1 MAEPKG
7 TTRSSRSR
15 KRRSKRRSGGEKE
28 LRFIPLGGVGEIG
41 KNMYVLEYGEDILV
55 VDSGLMFPD
64 EDMLGIDFVI
74 PDITWLEQNKD
85 RIRGIVLTHGH
96 EDHIGALP
104 FVLPKLDCPLYGT
117 RLTLGLVRHKLGE
130 AVPGYELRDQEI
142 QAGET
147 ISLGVFEVT
156 FFSVCHSI
164 PDGVGLIIRTPLGN
178 VVHTGDFK
186 LDPTPIDGR
195 ITDYNAFSRIG
206 EEGVLLLLSDSTN
219 VERGGFTASERV
231 VGRTL
236 DQVFRLHRSKRIIM
250 AAFASNLHRVQQMC
264 DVAARFN
271 RKVALMGRSMVNN
284 VELAR
289 KLGYLTAE
297 DDLFLAPSEVD
308 SHPPNRTT
316 VITTGSQGEPFSGL
330 VLMSKGEHRHLNL
343 GPKDLVVVNAT
354 PIPGNEKLVSHT
366 INRLFARGCEV
377 IYEADKD
384 VHVSGH
390 ASREEL
396 KIVLSMVRPKYFVPV
411 HGEYRMLVRHAQ
423 LAEEVGVPAKNTF
436 VLSAGDVL
444 AFSSGGARQ
453 KDTVPSGA
461 VLVDGMALGEMEGS
475 LLRERHDLSEDGILM
490 ISLVVDRRFR
500 LMAPPLVESQGT
512 IHLGDA
518 RELRDE
524 VVEAVAAA
532 AESVARSRD
541 RSTEVLSQQVHNR
554 VRSVMRSHVRS
565 TPVIVPLV
573 SLVSEGSF
581 EA

>member
-130 AVPGYELRDQEI
+130 AVPNYELRDQEI

-147 ISLGVFEVT
+147 ISLGVFEIT

-219 VERGGFTASERV
+219 VERGGFTPSERV

-308 SHPPNRTT
+308 SFPPNRTT

-423 LAEEVGVPAKNTF
+423 LAEEVGVAPKNAF
-436 VLSAGDVL
+436 VLQAGDVL
-444 AFSSGGARQ
+444 AFSSKGARQ

-524 VVEAVAAA
+524 VVEAVTAA
-532 AESVARSRD
+532 AESVSRSRD
-541 RSTEVLSQQVHNR
+541 RSVEILSQQVHNR
-554 VRSVMRSHVRS
+554 VRSVMRNHVRS

-573 SLVSEGSF
+573 SLVAEGSP

>member
-1 MAEPKG
+1 MAEPKSN
-7 TTRSSRSR
+7 TRSSRSR
-15 KRRSKRRSGGEKE
+15 NRRSRRQSGGEKE

-41 KNMYVLEYGEDILV
+41 KNMYVLEYGEDIMV

-64 EDMLGIDFVI
+64 EEMLGIDFVI
-74 PDITWLEQNKD
+74 PDITWLEQNKS

-104 FVLPKLDCPLYGT
+104 FVLPKLDCPIYGT
-117 RLTLGLVRHKLGE
+117 RLTLGMVRHKLGE
-130 AVPGYELRDQEI
+130 SAPNYEIRDQEI

-147 ISLGVFEVT
+147 ISLGAFQIT
-156 FFSVCHSI
+156 FFAVCHSI

-195 ITDYNAFSRIG
+195 MTDYNAFSQIG

-219 VERGGFTASERV
+219 VERGGFTRSERV

-236 DQVFRLHRSKRIIM
+236 DQIFRLHKTKRIVM

-297 DDLFLAPSEVD
+297 DDLFLAPGEVN
-308 SHPPNRTT
+308 SHPANRTA

-330 VLMSKGEHRHLNL
+330 VLMSKGEHRYLNL

-366 INRLFARGCEV
+366 INRLFIRGCEV

-396 KIVLSMVRPKYFVPV
+396 KIVLSMVRPKYFVPI

-423 LAEEVGVPAKNTF
+423 LAEEVGVAPRNAF
-436 VLSAGDVL
+436 VLQAGDVL
-444 AFSSGGARQ
+444 ALSAAGARQ

-475 LLRERHDLSEDGILM
+475 LLRERHELSEDGVLM

-500 LMAPPLVESQGT
+500 LVAPPLMESQGT
-512 IHLGDA
+512 VHLQDA
-518 RELRDE
+518 RELGQD
-524 VVEAVAAA
+524 VENAVNAAVAQ
-532 AESVARSRD
+532 VAQSRD
-541 RSTEVLSQQVHNR
+541 RSPEALVQQVRNR
-554 VRSVMRSHVRS
+554 VRSAIRNHVRN

-573 SLVSEGSF
+573 TVLSEG

>member
-1 MAEPKG
+1 MTEPKG
-7 TTRSSRSR
+7 TTRSSRSK
-15 KRRSKRRSGGEKE
+15 KRRTRRQSSGEKE

-41 KNMYVLEYGEDILV
+41 KNMYVLEYGEDIMV

-74 PDITWLEQNKD
+74 PDITWLEQNKS
-85 RIRGIVLTHGH
+85 RVRGIVLTHGH

-117 RLTLGLVRHKLGE
+117 RLTLGMVRHKLGE
-130 AVPGYELRDQEI
+130 AVPDYKLEDHEI

-147 ISLGVFEVT
+147 ISLGVFEIT
-156 FFSVCHSI
+156 FFAVCHSI

-195 ITDYNAFSRIG
+195 MTDYNAFSRIG

-219 VERGGFTASERV
+219 VERGGFTPSERV

-236 DQVFRLHRSKRIIM
+236 DQVFRLHKTKRIVM

-297 DDLFLAPSEVD
+297 DDLFLAPGDVD
-308 SHPPNRTT
+308 SYPPNRVT

-330 VLMSKGEHRHLNL
+330 VLMSKGEHRYLNL
-343 GPKDLVVVNAT
+343 GAKDLVVVNAT

-396 KIVLSMVRPKYFVPV
+396 KIVLSMVRPKYFVPI

-423 LAEEVGVPAKNTF
+423 LAEEVGVAPKNAF
-436 VLSAGDVL
+436 VLQTGDVL
-444 AFSSGGARQ
+444 ALSASGARQ
-453 KDTVPSGA
+453 KDPVPSGA

-475 LLRERHDLSEDGILM
+475 LLRERRDLSEDGVLM

-500 LMAPPLVESQGT
+500 LAAPPVIESQGT
-512 IHLGDA
+512 VHLRDA
-518 RELRDE
+518 RELEHD
-524 VVEAVAAA
+524 VENAVHAAV
-532 AESVARSRD
+532 ESVAQNRD
-541 RSTEVLSQQVHNR
+541 RSAESLSQQVRNR
-554 VRSVMRSHVRS
+554 VRSAMRSHVRS

-573 SLVSEGSF
+573 SVLSEGD
-581 EA
+581 A